1 MTEPAALRVAP
12 TVAIPLA
19 ELSFRATRS
28 GGPGGQHVNTSST
41 RIELWWDARTSP
53 SLREDQRSQVL
64 ARLATR
70 LTADGLLRIVASET
84 RSQAQNRELALER
97 FREVLARALA
107 VTKRRKAT
115 RPSRAAKER
124 RLTEKKQRG
133 ARKRER
139 RPPGG
144 ED

>member
-1 MTEPAALRVAP
+1 MTEPAAIRVTP

-41 RIELWWDARTSP
+41 RIELWWDALTSP
-53 SLREDQRSQVL
+53 SLREEQRSQVL

-84 RSQAQNRELALER
+84 RSQAQNRELAIER
-97 FREVLARALA
+97 FQDVLARALA

-139 RPPGG
+139 RPPRG

>member
-1 MTEPAALRVAP
+1 MTEPAAIRVTP
-12 TVAIPLA
+12 TVTIPLA

-41 RIELWWDARTSP
+41 RIELWWDARQSP
-53 SLREDQRSQVL
+53 SLREDQRAQVL

-84 RSQAQNRELALER
+84 RSQAQNRELAIER
-97 FREVLARALA
+97 FQEVLARALA
-107 VTKRRKAT
+107 VTKRRKPT

-139 RPPGG
+139 RLPRG
-144 ED
+144 EE

>member
-1 MTEPAALRVAP
+1 MTEPAAIRVTP

-41 RIELWWDARTSP
+41 RIELWWDALTSP
-53 SLREDQRSQVL
+53 SLREEQRSQLL

-84 RSQAQNRELALER
+84 RSQAQNRELAIER
-97 FREVLARALA
+97 FQDVLARALA

-139 RPPGG
+139 RPPRG

>member
-1 MTEPAALRVAP
+1 MTEPAALRITP
-12 TVAIPLA
+12 TVAIPFA

-97 FREVLARALA
+97 FQEVLARALA

-139 RPPGG
+139 RPPRG

>member
-1 MTEPAALRVAP
+1 MTEPAAIRVTP
-12 TVAIPLA
+12 TVTIPLA
-19 ELSFRATRS
+19 ELSFRASRS

-41 RIELWWDARTSP
+41 RIELWWDAQSSP
-53 SLREDQRSQVL
+53 SLGDTQRAQVL
-64 ARLATR
+64 ARLSTR

-84 RSQAQNRELALER
+84 RSQAQNRELAIER
-97 FREVLARALA
+97 FQEVLARALA

-124 RLTEKKQRG
+124 RLAAKKQRG

-139 RPPGG
+139 RPPRG

>member
-1 MTEPAALRVAP
+1 MTEPTAISITP
-12 TVAIPLA
+12 TLSIPST

-41 RIELWWDARTSP
+41 RIELWWDAATSP
-53 SLREDQRSQVL
+53 SLTAAQREQVR
-64 ARLATR
+64 ARLSTR

-84 RSQAQNRELALER
+84 RSQKQNRELAIER
-97 FREVLARALA
+97 FQEVLARALA
-107 VTKRRKAT
+107 TPKKRKAT

-124 RLTEKKQRG
+124 RITEKKQRG

-139 RPPGG
+139 RSPRG
-144 ED
+144 EE

>member
-1 MTEPAALRVAP
+1 MTEPAAIRVTPA
-12 TVAIPLA
+12 VAIPLA
-19 ELSFRATRS
+19 ELSFRASRS

-53 SLREDQRSQVL
+53 SLREDQRAQVL
-64 ARLATR
+64 ARLSTR

-84 RSQAQNRELALER
+84 RSQAQNRELAIER
-97 FREVLARALA
+97 LQEILARALA

-139 RPPGG
+139 RSPRG

>member
-1 MTEPAALRVAP
+1 MTEPAALRVTP
-12 TVAIPLA
+12 NVAIPLA

>member
-1 MTEPAALRVAP
+1 MTEPAAIRVTP
-12 TVAIPLA
+12 TVAIPLT
-19 ELSFRATRS
+19 ELSFRASRS

-53 SLREDQRSQVL
+53 SLREEQRALVL

-97 FREVLARALA
+97 FQEVLARALA
-107 VTKRRKAT
+107 ITKRRKAT

-124 RLTEKKQRG
+124 RLAAKKQRG

-139 RPPGG
+139 RPPHG